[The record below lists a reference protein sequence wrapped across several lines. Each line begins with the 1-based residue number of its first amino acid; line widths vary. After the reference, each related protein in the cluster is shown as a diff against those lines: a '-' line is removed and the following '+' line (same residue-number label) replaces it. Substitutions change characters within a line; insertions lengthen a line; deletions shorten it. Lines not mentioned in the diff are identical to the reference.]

1 MGVIEMIRR
10 HLGLS
15 LSLSLITGLLL
26 PIFISTPVAQAD
38 EKELIKC
45 RAMKS
50 IAQAPKK
57 VDPPTV
63 LLKRGPRF
71 ITLQT
76 NCGKIEIKAFF
87 KDAPVTLTVL
97 STLMNAGY
105 YNRTI
110 CHRLTTD
117 GIYVVQCGDPTAT
130 GMGDPGF
137 RYKDEN
143 LPEAEEENYP
153 RGTVAMANSGSPG
166 TNGSQFFLVYD
177 DTTLGPNY
185 TIWGEITSGIEILE
199 YIAKAGVRG
208 GGADGTPIRSLV
220 IKRVVTR

>member
-1 MGVIEMIRR
+1 MQRK
-10 HLGLS
+10 HLS
-15 LSLSLITGLLL
+15 LSLSISLLTALII
-26 PIFISTPVAQAD
+26 PISISTPIARAD
-38 EKELIKC
+38 EKETIKC
-45 RAMKS
+45 RQVKS
-50 IAQAPKK
+50 ISQSPKR
-57 VDPPTV
+57 VNPPTT
-63 LLKRGPRF
+63 LLKRGPRQ

-76 NCGKIEIKAFF
+76 NCGNINIRTYFR
-87 KDAPVTLTVL
+87 DAPVTLTVL
-97 STLMNAGY
+97 ATLMNAGY
-105 YNRTI
+105 YNRTT

-143 LPEAEEENYP
+143 LPEAEMDNYP

-199 YIAKAGVRG
+199 HIAKAGVKG
-208 GGADGTPIRSLV
+208 GGADGTPLRNLV
-220 IKRVVTR
+220 IQRVTVR

>member
-1 MGVIEMIRR
+1 MKLR
-10 HLGLS
+10 HLSVS
-15 LSLSLITGLLL
+15 LSLSLVTALVF
-26 PIFISTPVAQAD
+26 PISFSAP
-38 EKELIKC
+38 
-45 RAMKS
+45 
-50 IAQAPKK
+50 IAQAEEKETVKCRQIKWSAKSPKRIN
-57 VDPPTV
+57 PPTA
-63 LLKRGPRF
+63 LLKCGPRQ

-76 NCGKIEIKAFF
+76 NCGNINIRTFY

-97 STLMNAGY
+97 ATLMNAGY
-105 YNRTI
+105 YKRTA

-143 LPEAEEENYP
+143 LPEAEMDNYP

-185 TIWGEITSGIEILE
+185 TIWGEIISGIEILE
-199 YIAKAGVRG
+199 YIAGAGVKG
-208 GGADGTPIRSLV
+208 GGVDGTPLKNLV
-220 IKRVVTR
+220 IQRVIVR

>member
-1 MGVIEMIRR
+1 MQRK
-10 HLGLS
+10 HLS
-15 LSLSLITGLLL
+15 LSLSISLLTALII
-26 PIFISTPVAQAD
+26 PISISTPIARAD
-38 EKELIKC
+38 EKETIKC
-45 RAMKS
+45 RQVKS
-50 IAQAPKK
+50 ISQSPKR
-57 VDPPTV
+57 VNPPPT
-63 LLKRGPRF
+63 LLMRGPRQ

-76 NCGKIEIKAFF
+76 NCGNINIRTYFR
-87 KDAPVTLTVL
+87 DAPVTLTVL
-97 STLMNAGY
+97 ATLMNAGY
-105 YNRTI
+105 YNRTT

-143 LPEAEEENYP
+143 LPEAEMDNYP

-199 YIAKAGVRG
+199 HIAKAGVKG
-208 GGADGTPIRSLV
+208 GGADGTPLRNLV
-220 IKRVVTR
+220 IQRVTVR

>member
-1 MGVIEMIRR
+1 MKLR
-10 HLGLS
+10 HLSVS
-15 LSLSLITGLLL
+15 LSLSLVTALVF
-26 PIFISTPVAQAD
+26 PISFSAP
-38 EKELIKC
+38 
-45 RAMKS
+45 
-50 IAQAPKK
+50 IAQAEEKETVKCRQIKWSAKSPKRIN
-57 VDPPTV
+57 PPTA
-63 LLKRGPRF
+63 LLKRGPRQ

-76 NCGKIEIKAFF
+76 NCGNINIRTFY

-97 STLMNAGY
+97 ATLMNAGY
-105 YNRTI
+105 YKRTA

-143 LPEAEEENYP
+143 LPEAEMDNYP

-185 TIWGEITSGIEILE
+185 TIWGEIISGIEILE
-199 YIAKAGVRG
+199 YIAGAGVKG
-208 GGADGTPIRSLV
+208 GGVDGTPLKNLV
-220 IKRVVTR
+220 IQRVIVR

>member
-1 MGVIEMIRR
+1 MRRR

-15 LSLSLITGLLL
+15 LSLTLLL
-26 PIFISTPVAQAD
+26 SLMVPIAISAPPAQAE
-38 EKELIKC
+38 EKDPVKC
-45 RAMKS
+45 RQIRS
-50 IAQAPKK
+50 VAQAPKK
-57 VDPPTV
+57 VNPPTT
-63 LLKRGPRF
+63 LLKRGPRQ

-76 NCGKIEIKAFF
+76 NCGNINIRTFF
-87 KDAPVTLTVL
+87 RDAPVTLTVL
-97 STLMNAGY
+97 ATLMNAGY
-105 YNRTI
+105 YNRTA

-143 LPEAEEENYP
+143 LPEAEEDNYP

-166 TNGSQFFLVYD
+166 TNGSQFFLVYN

-199 YIAKAGVRG
+199 HVAKSGVKG
-208 GGADGTPIRSLV
+208 GGADGSPIQSLV
-220 IKRVVTR
+220 IQRITVR

>member
-1 MGVIEMIRR
+1 MQRK
-10 HLGLS
+10 HLSVS
-15 LSLSLITGLLL
+15 LSISLLTALIF
-26 PIFISTPVAQAD
+26 PISISTP
-38 EKELIKC
+38 
-45 RAMKS
+45 
-50 IAQAPKK
+50 IAQAEEKEIVKCRQVKSVAQSPKR
-57 VDPPTV
+57 VNPPTT
-63 LLKRGPRF
+63 LLKRGPRQ

-76 NCGKIEIKAFF
+76 NCGSIEIRTFF
-87 KDAPVTLTVL
+87 RDAPVTLTVL
-97 STLMNAGY
+97 ATLMNAGY
-105 YNRTI
+105 YNRTA

-143 LPEAEEENYP
+143 LPEAEMDNYP

-199 YIAKAGVRG
+199 HIAKAGVKG
-208 GGADGTPIRSLV
+208 GGADGTPLRNLV
-220 IKRVVTR
+220 IQRVIVR

>member
-1 MGVIEMIRR
+1 MKLR
-10 HLGLS
+10 HLSVS
-15 LSLSLITGLLL
+15 LSLSLVTALVF
-26 PIFISTPVAQAD
+26 PISFSAP
-38 EKELIKC
+38 
-45 RAMKS
+45 
-50 IAQAPKK
+50 IAQAEEKETVKCRQIKWSAKSPKRIN
-57 VDPPTV
+57 PPTA
-63 LLKRGPRF
+63 LLKRGPRQ

-76 NCGKIEIKAFF
+76 NCGNINIRTFY

-97 STLMNAGY
+97 ATLMKAGY
-105 YNRTI
+105 YKRTA

-143 LPEAEEENYP
+143 LPEAEMDNYP

-199 YIAKAGVRG
+199 YIAGAGVKG
-208 GGADGTPIRSLV
+208 GGVDGTPLKNLV
-220 IKRVVTR
+220 IQRVIVR

>member
-1 MGVIEMIRR
+1 MLRR
-10 HLGLS
+10 HLGFS
-15 LSLSLITGLLL
+15 LSLSLLVGLLF
-26 PIFISTPVAQAD
+26 PIFISTPVAQAE
-38 EKELIKC
+38 EKDLVKC
-45 RAMKS
+45 RQIKS
-50 IAQAPKK
+50 IAQTPKK
-57 VDPPTV
+57 VTPPTT
-63 LLKRGPRF
+63 LLKRGPRL

-76 NCGKIEIKAFF
+76 NCGNIVIKTFF
-87 KDAPVTLTVL
+87 RDAPVTLTVL
-97 STLMNAGY
+97 ATLMNAGY
-105 YNRTI
+105 YNRTL

-143 LPEAEEENYP
+143 LPKAEEENYP

-166 TNGSQFFLVYD
+166 TNGSQFFLVYN

-199 YIAKAGVRG
+199 HIAKAGVKG
-208 GGADGTPIRSLV
+208 GGPDGTPLRNLV
-220 IKRVVTR
+220 IQRVSVR

>member
-1 MGVIEMIRR
+1 MQSRRLGVS
-10 HLGLS
+10 LAFSLLLS
-15 LSLSLITGLLL
+15 LLI
-26 PIFISTPVAQAD
+26 PISISAPAVQAD
-38 EKELIKC
+38 EKESVKC
-45 RAMKS
+45 RQMRS
-50 IAQAPKK
+50 VAQSPKR
-57 VDPPTV
+57 VDPPTT
-63 LLKRGPRF
+63 LLKRGPRQ

-76 NCGKIEIKAFF
+76 NCGNINIRTFF
-87 KDAPVTLTVL
+87 RDAPVTLTVL
-97 STLMNAGY
+97 ATLMSAGY
-105 YNRTI
+105 YNRTA

-143 LPEAEEENYP
+143 LPDADEDNYP

-166 TNGSQFFLVYD
+166 TNGSQFFLVYN

-199 YIAKAGVRG
+199 HIAKAGVKG
-208 GGADGTPIRSLV
+208 GGADGTPIRNLV
-220 IKRVVTR
+220 IQRVIVR

>member
-1 MGVIEMIRR
+1 MKLR
-10 HLGLS
+10 HLSVS
-15 LSLSLITGLLL
+15 LSLSLVTALVF
-26 PIFISTPVAQAD
+26 PISFSAP
-38 EKELIKC
+38 
-45 RAMKS
+45 
-50 IAQAPKK
+50 IAQAEEKETVKCRQIKWTAKSPKRIN
-57 VDPPTV
+57 PPTA
-63 LLKRGPRF
+63 LLKRGPRQ

-76 NCGKIEIKAFF
+76 NCGNINIRTFY

-97 STLMNAGY
+97 ATLMNAGY
-105 YNRTI
+105 YKRTA

-143 LPEAEEENYP
+143 LPEAEMDNYP

-199 YIAKAGVRG
+199 YIAGAGVKG
-208 GGADGTPIRSLV
+208 GGVDGTPLKNLV
-220 IKRVVTR
+220 IQRVIVR

>member
-1 MGVIEMIRR
+1 MKLR
-10 HLGLS
+10 HLSVS
-15 LSLSLITGLLL
+15 LSLSLVTALVF
-26 PIFISTPVAQAD
+26 PISFSAP
-38 EKELIKC
+38 
-45 RAMKS
+45 
-50 IAQAPKK
+50 IAQAEEKETVKCRQIKWSAKSPKRIN
-57 VDPPTV
+57 PPTA
-63 LLKRGPRF
+63 LLKRGPRQ

-76 NCGKIEIKAFF
+76 NCGNINIRTFY

-97 STLMNAGY
+97 ATLMNAGY
-105 YNRTI
+105 YKRTA

-143 LPEAEEENYP
+143 LPEAEMDNYP

-199 YIAKAGVRG
+199 YIAGAGVKG
-208 GGADGTPIRSLV
+208 GGVDGTPLKNLV
-220 IKRVVTR
+220 IQRVIVR

>member
-1 MGVIEMIRR
+1 MKLR
-10 HLGLS
+10 HLSVS
-15 LSLSLITGLLL
+15 LSLSLVTALVF
-26 PIFISTPVAQAD
+26 PISLSAP
-38 EKELIKC
+38 
-45 RAMKS
+45 
-50 IAQAPKK
+50 IAQAEEKETVKCRQIKWSAKSPKRIN
-57 VDPPTV
+57 PPTA
-63 LLKRGPRF
+63 LLKRGPRQ

-76 NCGKIEIKAFF
+76 NCGNITIRTFY

-97 STLMNAGY
+97 ATLMNAGY
-105 YNRTI
+105 YKRTA

-143 LPEAEEENYP
+143 LPEAEMDNYP

-199 YIAKAGVRG
+199 YIANAGVKG
-208 GGADGTPIRSLV
+208 GGVDGTPLKNLV
-220 IKRVVTR
+220 IQRVIVR

>member
-1 MGVIEMIRR
+1 MGVIQVLRR
-10 HLGLS
+10 QLSIYLS
-15 LSLSLITGLLL
+15 LSLLIALFL
-26 PIFISTPVAQAD
+26 PVSAITAQAED
-38 EKELIKC
+38 KSEKIKC
-45 RAMKS
+45 KQVRS
-50 IAQAPKK
+50 WAQSAKR
-57 VDPPTV
+57 VNPPTN
-63 LLKRGPRF
+63 LLKRGPRQ

-76 NCGKIEIKAFF
+76 NCGNINIRTFF
-87 KDAPVTLTVL
+87 RDAPVTLTVL
-97 STLMNAGY
+97 ATLMNSGY

-117 GIYVVQCGDPTAT
+117 SIYVIQCGDPTAT
-130 GMGDPGF
+130 GVGDPGF

-143 LPEAEEENYP
+143 LPEFSENNYP

-199 YIAKAGVRG
+199 HVAKFGVKG
-208 GGADGTPIRSLV
+208 GGVDGTPMRPLV
-220 IKRVVTR
+220 IERVLIR